1 MPPKT
6 LAKCDGT
13 WGSAT
18 ASARVAPA
26 RYGPRSRAP
35 AMPTIAPAIPVVTID
50 ASSMR
55 IIGRSGCHVSS
66 TDVVYAPII
75 ISAPWPSE
83 T

>member
-6 LAKCDGT
+6 PVKWDGT

-18 ASARVAPA
+18 ARARVAPA
-26 RYGPRSRAP
+26 RYGPRNRAP
-35 AMPTIAPAIPVVTID
+35 AMPTIAPAIPVVAMD
-50 ASSMR
+50 ASSTM
-55 IIGRSGCHVSS
+55 IMGRSAYRVSS